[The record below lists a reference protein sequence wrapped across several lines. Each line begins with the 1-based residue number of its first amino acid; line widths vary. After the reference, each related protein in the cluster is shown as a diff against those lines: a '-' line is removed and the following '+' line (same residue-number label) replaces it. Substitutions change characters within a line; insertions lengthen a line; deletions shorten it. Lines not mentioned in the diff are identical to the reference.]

1 MVQKAT
7 AKRGRPPKFDRDAV
21 ISAAIAAFFE
31 KGYENTTLGDLETAT
46 GVDRSTLYNSFD
58 GKAGLYEL
66 ATSAYLENAETWL
79 FEPLHH
85 GDRAGYDDLLDFL
98 ARLRLGLTSPEAIP
112 GCLIVNDMAA
122 RTAPEA
128 AARYRQRVESGLLAA
143 LERAAD
149 AEAATRASLLTASV
163 IGVNLVSKVTADP
176 GEIGRSVDAMISTVE
191 GWQAAA

>member
-1 MVQKAT
+1 MVQKAA
-7 AKRGRPPKFDRDAV
+7 AKRGRPPKFDREVV
-21 ISAAIAAFFE
+21 ISAAIGAFFE
-31 KGYENTTLGDLETAT
+31 KGYENTTLADLETAT

-58 GKAGLYEL
+58 GKAGLYAL
-66 ATSAYLENAETWL
+66 ATTTYLENAELWL

-85 GDRAGYDDLLDFL
+85 GDREGYGDLLEFL

-122 RTAPEA
+122 QTAPDA
-128 AARYRQRVESGLLAA
+128 AAHYRQRIEGGLVAA

-149 AEAATRASLLTASV
+149 PTAAERASLLTAS
-163 IGVNLVSKVTADP
+163 ILGVNLVSKMTADP
-176 GEIGRSVDAMISTVE
+176 DEIGRHIDAMIATVE